1 MAKRKTPKVKDLRPQ
16 KITESQLEELQS
28 IVNVINRSQLEIG
41 SIELRKHEI
50 AHLVAGQ
57 RDKLKVLQTKFEKD
71 YGTIDINIQD
81 GSIKYPENEQTD
93 KKD

>member
-1 MAKRKTPKVKDLRPQ
+1 MAKTKTPKVKDLRPE
-16 KITESQLEELQS
+16 KITNSQLENLQS
-28 IVNVINRSQLEIG
+28 IVNVINRSQLEMG

-50 AHLVAGQ
+50 AHLVAGHK
-57 RDKLKVLQTKFEKD
+57 DKLKELQVEFEKD